1 MHFCPS
7 YNVSVNAVYTEC
19 VSDMFHICR
28 DYSNVCSKPSTHKT
42 KLKEN
47 KMDKLNQGKKAVFIT
62 QAAVIAAL
70 YTVLVIIFNYCSF
83 GPIQFRIAE
92 ALTILPYFT
101 PAAIPGLFVGCLL
114 SNILGGAAIWDI
126 IFGSIAT
133 LIGAIG
139 TYALRKNKW
148 LAPLPPIIANTLIV
162 PFVLKY
168 AYGSEGIFAMFF
180 VTIGASEFIVCGI
193 IGMLLLFALNPVRN
207 VIFKGV
213 E

>member
-1 MHFCPS
+1 M
-7 YNVSVNAVYTEC
+7 SVNAAYTEC

>member
-1 MHFCPS
+1 MKKKGM
-7 YNVSVNAVYTEC
+7 SV
-19 VSDMFHICR
+19 
-28 DYSNVCSKPSTHKT
+28 K
-42 KLKEN
+42 
-47 KMDKLNQGKKAVFIT
+47 FIT
-62 QAAVIAAL
+62 QAAVIAAI
-70 YTVLVIIFNYCSF
+70 YVVLVVIFNYISF
-83 GPIQFRIAE
+83 GPVQFRIAE

-101 PAAIPGLFVGCLL
+101 PAAIPGLFVGCIIA
-114 SNILGGAAIWDI
+114 NILGGAIVWDVV
-126 IFGSIAT
+126 FGSIAT

-162 PFVLKY
+162 PFVLRY

-180 VTIGASEFIVCGI
+180 VTIGASEFIVCGV

>member
-1 MHFCPS
+1 MS
-7 YNVSVNAVYTEC
+7 ISGKDKEGTDRSILENN
-19 VSDMFHICR
+19 
-28 DYSNVCSKPSTHKT
+28 NKNNSTQFKV
-42 KLKEN
+42 
-47 KMDKLNQGKKAVFIT
+47 AFIT

-70 YTVLVIIFNYCSF
+70 YVVLVILFNYCSF

-139 TYALRKNKW
+139 TYVLRKNNW
-148 LAPLPPIIANTLIV
+148 LAPLPPIIANTVIV

>member
-1 MHFCPS
+1 MKMS
-7 YNVSVNAVYTEC
+7 ISGKDKEGTDRSILENNNKNNSKNN
-19 VSDMFHICR
+19 SDNR
-28 DYSNVCSKPSTHKT
+28 NNNSTQFKV
-42 KLKEN
+42 
-47 KMDKLNQGKKAVFIT
+47 AFIT
-62 QAAVIAAL
+62 QAAAIAAL
-70 YTVLVIIFNYCSF
+70 YVVLVILFNYCSF

-114 SNILGGAAIWDI
+114 SN
-126 IFGSIAT
+126 
-133 LIGAIG
+133 
-139 TYALRKNKW
+139 
-148 LAPLPPIIANTLIV
+148 IV

>member
-1 MHFCPS
+1 M
-7 YNVSVNAVYTEC
+7 SVNAAYTEC

-162 PFVLKY
+162 PFVLRY

>member
-1 MHFCPS
+1 
-7 YNVSVNAVYTEC
+7 
-19 VSDMFHICR
+19 
-28 DYSNVCSKPSTHKT
+28 
-42 KLKEN
+42 
-47 KMDKLNQGKKAVFIT
+47 MDTLNQGKEDKNKDIIENNNKNNSSNRNTKSAQFKVAFIT

-70 YTVLVIIFNYCSF
+70 YVVLVIMFNYCSF

-162 PFVLKY
+162 PFVLRY
-168 AYGSEGIFAMFF
+168 AYGSEGVFAMFF
-180 VTIGASEFIVCGI
+180 VTIGASEFIVCGV
-193 IGMLLLFALNPVRN
+193 IGTRIKQN
-207 VIFKGV
+207 V
-213 E
+213 

>member
-1 MHFCPS
+1 M
-7 YNVSVNAVYTEC
+7 SVNAAYTEC

-180 VTIGASEFIVCGI
+180 VTIGASEFVVCGI
-193 IGMLLLFALNPVRN
+193 IGMILLFALNPVRN

>member
-1 MHFCPS
+1 M
-7 YNVSVNAVYTEC
+7 SVNAAYTEC

-148 LAPLPPIIANTLIV
+148 LAQLPPIIANTLIV
-162 PFVLKY
+162 PFVLRY

-180 VTIGASEFIVCGI
+180 VTIGASEFIVCGV

>member
-1 MHFCPS
+1 M
-7 YNVSVNAVYTEC
+7 SVNAVYTEC

-180 VTIGASEFIVCGI
+180 VTIGASEFIVCGV
-193 IGMLLLFALNPVRN
+193 IGMILLFALNPVRN

>member
-1 MHFCPS
+1 M
-7 YNVSVNAVYTEC
+7 SVNAVYTEC

-162 PFVLKY
+162 PFVLRY
-168 AYGSEGIFAMFF
+168 AYGSEGVFAMFF

>member
-1 MHFCPS
+1 M
-7 YNVSVNAVYTEC
+7 SVNAAYTEC

-162 PFVLKY
+162 PFVLRY
-168 AYGSEGIFAMFF
+168 AYGSEGVFAMFF
-180 VTIGASEFIVCGI
+180 VTIGASEFIVCGV

>member
-1 MHFCPS
+1 M
-7 YNVSVNAVYTEC
+7 SVNAVYTEC

-162 PFVLKY
+162 PFVLRY
-168 AYGSEGIFAMFF
+168 AYGSEGVFAMFF
-180 VTIGASEFIVCGI
+180 VTIGASEFIVCGV